1 MKCNYNEQYS
11 VCRSFKFYPFTTLLD
26 TGKEGE
32 TPKYIE
38 NLLKVISY
46 LPEIHPVQVYNVY
59 TYYIWDFSYV
69 PLISSVLQIRNYVC
83 DFIIAAVKKFHHFP
97 SNISRE
103 L

>member
-1 MKCNYNEQYS
+1 MNNA
-11 VCRSFKFYPFTTLLD
+11 VFVGVLSFILLLRTLLD

-46 LPEIHPVQVYNVY
+46 LPEVHPVQVYNVY

-69 PLISSVLQIRNYVC
+69 PLIS
-83 DFIIAAVKKFHHFP
+83 
-97 SNISRE
+97 
-103 L
+103 

>member
-1 MKCNYNEQYS
+1 MNNAVFVGVS
-11 VCRSFKFYPFTTLLD
+11 SFILLD

-46 LPEIHPVQVYNVY
+46 LPEVHPVQVYNVY

-69 PLISSVLQIRNYVC
+69 PLIS
-83 DFIIAAVKKFHHFP
+83 
-97 SNISRE
+97 
-103 L
+103 

>member
-1 MKCNYNEQYS
+1 MKCNYNEQCS

-26 TGKEGE
+26 TEKEGE

-46 LPEIHPVQVYNVY
+46 LPEVHPGVQVYNVY

-69 PLISSVLQIRNYVC
+69 PLIS
-83 DFIIAAVKKFHHFP
+83 
-97 SNISRE
+97 
-103 L
+103 